1 MDVVYKINKDLYD
14 YLVSIGARY
23 VTDYERIKYNL
34 QNTRE
39 LNLEYLGT
47 YFPRSFIES
56 YKIFCNMFDFF
67 SERQLKFR
75 NAINI
80 LDIGSGT
87 GGQLFGLLQA
97 IEPPPLK
104 FKIVK
109 IFTIDGNKDALDL
122 QKDIFDHFNS
132 KSVSGVKF
140 VLYPCYKEFQSPD
153 DHLGYITEKYSDIDI
168 MLSFKFLSETIK
180 PNESGFYAETLKA
193 AEKVL
198 NPNGVLCL
206 VDTTNPIRDNDF
218 VPLYANREIHR
229 YINDTP
235 DTTLRCILPTCCAKN
250 IKKCRRQC
258 TERCFTSF
266 LVPVNYAPSS
276 EKRASK
282 GKITYKL
289 FIKQSS
295 SDNSENLV
303 YDTDCQGECMVDG
316 RQYCRCMHSHERNGT
331 LLKRDGTPLK
341 GRDFE
346 NSAFAFK
353 TAQTVA
359 TPIIKEDD
367 IPF

>member
-1 MDVVYKINKDLYD
+1 
-14 YLVSIGARY
+14 
-23 VTDYERIKYNL
+23 
-34 QNTRE
+34 
-39 LNLEYLGT
+39 
-47 YFPRSFIES
+47 
-56 YKIFCNMFDFF
+56 MFDFF
-67 SERQLKFR
+67 SERQLKLR

-97 IEPPPLK
+97 IQEKLK
-104 FKIVK
+104 PKVVR
-109 IFTIDGNKDALDL
+109 IFSVDGNKDALYIQKNIYNYFSNKVVNNYSL
-122 QKDIFDHFNS
+122 QY
-132 KSVSGVKF
+132 
-140 VLYPCYKEFQSPD
+140 YPYHKEFLNAD
-153 DHLGYITEKYSDIDI
+153 DYLGYITEKYSDIDI

-198 NPNGVLCL
+198 RLDGVLCL
-206 VDTTNPIRDNDF
+206 VDTTNPIGDNDF

-229 YINDTP
+229 YINNTP

-303 YDTDCQGECMVDG
+303 YDTDCQGECMVNG
-316 RQYCRCMHSHERNGT
+316 RQYCRCMHSHERNGI
-331 LLKRDGTPLK
+331 LLRRDGTPLK